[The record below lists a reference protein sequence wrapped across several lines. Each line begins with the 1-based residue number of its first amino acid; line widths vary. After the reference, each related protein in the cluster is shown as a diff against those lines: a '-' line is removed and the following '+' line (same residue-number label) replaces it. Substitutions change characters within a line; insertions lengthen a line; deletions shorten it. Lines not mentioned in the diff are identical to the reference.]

1 MAEKREAMTNEQLTD
16 MVTNNEKQ
24 IARLVKIVE
33 ALQGDV
39 MGLERRMETLEGRGK

>member
-1 MAEKREAMTNEQLTD
+1 MTNEQLDD

-24 IARLVKIVE
+24 IGQLVKIVE